1 MIVNI
6 FLFVLWFV
14 MWLALSWPADARQII
29 IGIPVSIFVSL
40 MTADFFAKPS
50 NAFRNPL
57 RYLWLVYYAL
67 IFLWECV
74 KANIDVAWRVIHP
87 NLPIRPAM
95 IKVKTKLRSDT
106 ALTFL
111 ANSVTLSPGTTTVDI
126 DKDRGFLY
134 IHLLNMNEGYDK
146 SSMRLGLVEK
156 FENILARV
164 FD

>member
-40 MTADFFAKPS
+40 MTADFFAKSS

-74 KANIDVAWRVIHP
+74 KANMDVAYRVIHP
-87 NLPIRPAM
+87 SLPIRPGM
-95 IKVKTKLRSDT
+95 IKVKTRLRSDT
-106 ALTFL
+106 GLTFL
-111 ANSVTLSPGTTTVDI
+111 ANSITLSPGTTTVDI
-126 DKDRGFLY
+126 DKDNGFLY
-134 IHLLNMNEGYDK
+134 IHLLTVKEDYDRTA
-146 SSMRLGLVEK
+146 MRLGLVEK
-156 FENILARV
+156 FENILSRI